1 MLPRNRIHFW
11 ILPLPDWLTSHEY
24 FLDTFTLPVF
34 SSTATP
40 TSLLLWSKSQIEKY
54 SVERMFLLC
63 GGRCS
68 FEAKLFGPILGRQRQ
83 RQRQRSEDVVD
94 GSIGGKPS
102 RYCHIELLFGEMYL
116 MCINYML
123 LFILNSTGSGA
134 HSLCIIPFLSKCI

>member
-1 MLPRNRIHFW
+1 
-11 ILPLPDWLTSHEY
+11 
-24 FLDTFTLPVF
+24 
-34 SSTATP
+34 
-40 TSLLLWSKSQIEKY
+40 
-54 SVERMFLLC
+54 MFLLC

-134 HSLCIIPFLSKCI
+134 HSLSLLLGAIVLIGMKYEL